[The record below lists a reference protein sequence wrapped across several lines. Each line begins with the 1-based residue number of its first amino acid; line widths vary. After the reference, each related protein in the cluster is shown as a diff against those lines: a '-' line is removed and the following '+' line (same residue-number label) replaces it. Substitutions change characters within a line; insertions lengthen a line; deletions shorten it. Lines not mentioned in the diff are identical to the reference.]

1 MMRAMML
8 VALLTLS
15 ACGTV
20 AGFGQ
25 DLSNGADTVRGW
37 MN

>member
-1 MMRAMML
+1 MRAAIL
-8 VALLTLS
+8 LALLTLS

-25 DLSNGADTVRGW
+25 DISRGANTVAGW
-37 MN
+37 MD